1 MSEILLRGFL
11 LGASLIIAIG
21 AQNIFVLKQSLSK
34 NHIFAIC
41 LTCALC
47 DTVLLSMGV
56 YGVGE
61 TLGRS
66 KIFSIIIAVLGAIFL
81 FAYGALALRS
91 AFKAQ
96 SEVNLNAQKTRATLK
111 TTLAKTL
118 AITLLNPH
126 VYIDTVVIVGGIAA
140 TIPASQKAFFLLG
153 AVVASFAW
161 FFALGYG
168 AKAASVL
175 FKSPKTWCILDLV
188 TAAIMFYIGALL
200 VKFVIE
206 NL

>member
-1 MSEILLRGFL
+1 M
-11 LGASLIIAIG
+11 
-21 AQNIFVLKQSLSK
+21 
-34 NHIFAIC
+34 
-41 LTCALC
+41 
-47 DTVLLSMGV
+47 
-56 YGVGE
+56 
-61 TLGRS
+61 
-66 KIFSIIIAVLGAIFL
+66 
-81 FAYGALALRS
+81 
-91 AFKAQ
+91 
-96 SEVNLNAQKTRATLK
+96 
-111 TTLAKTL
+111 
-118 AITLLNPH
+118 
-126 VYIDTVVIVGGIAA
+126 GGIAA

-175 FKSPKTWCILDLV
+175 FKSPKTWRILDLV